1 MDWLDATCINPQKS
15 QGEQSDLEDLPGGIV
30 DNSLPASVGDMGSS
44 PGPARARRPEC
55 SGAREPQLLSLSAA
69 VTEACVP
76 CALQQDAT
84 VTRSPQTSVKGS
96 PHSTGGSPRKAT
108 KTQGNQK

>member
-15 QGEQSDLEDLPGGIV
+15 QGEQRDLEDLPGGVV
-30 DNSLPASVGDMGSS
+30 DNNLPASVGNMGSS

-76 CALQQDAT
+76 CALQQDAA
-84 VTRSPQTSVKGS
+84 VTRSPQTSVKGR